1 MKQSLE
7 NAKNIYNETVVPKE
21 ALERMQKGIKLAKM
35 EEKQEKKKSNLI
47 SLKRTAIGIAAA
59 FAVCF
64 VSVNSSQNVAY
75 AMEKL
80 PLVGKLFQVMTI
92 REYESDSVT
101 AKVPEIQEKSEATEY
116 VNKDAAQYID
126 ELLEKFEADCKENGE
141 AYQSLDVS
149 YQVLADTEKY
159 FSLDIVGTQ
168 TQASGYEF
176 HKFYTIDK
184 ATDELLTLDK
194 FYAGKEYIAPVSEE
208 IIRQM
213 KEDEDQAYF
222 IGEQEEDF
230 EGFTEITPDQ
240 KFYVNENGNVVIAF
254 DEYEVGPGSVG
265 APRFEIAADV
275 VK

>member
-7 NAKNIYNETVVPKE
+7 NAKKQYSEIVVPKE
-21 ALERMQKGIKLAKM
+21 ALERMQKGIELAKK
-35 EEKQEKKKSNLI
+35 EEKNKSNL
-47 SLKRTAIGIAAA
+47 LYFKRTAIGVAAA

-64 VSVNSSQNVAY
+64 VSVNSSQTVAY

-80 PLVGKLFQVMTI
+80 PLVGKLFQVLTI
-92 REYESDSVT
+92 REYESDSVSV
-101 AKVPEIQEKSEATEY
+101 KVPEIQEESKATEL
-116 VNKDAAQYID
+116 VNMDASEYI
-126 ELLEKFEADCKENGE
+126 EQLLKKFETECKESGE
-141 AYQSLDVS
+141 EYQSLDVN

-176 HKFYTIDK
+176 HKYYTIDK
-184 ATDELLTLDK
+184 ATDEILTLDK
-194 FYAGKEYIAPVSEE
+194 FYAGKDYIAPVSAE

-213 KEDEDQAYF
+213 KADENQSYF
-222 IGEQEEDF
+222 IGEDED
-230 EGFTEITPDQ
+230 GFTQISSEQ
-240 KFYVNENGNVVIAF
+240 KFYINEKGNVVIAF

-265 APRFEIAADV
+265 APRFEMPADV